1 MKCQGCESQDV
12 VVHLTQIVN
21 KEMRT
26 LHLCERCAAKK
37 GLQTTSVPNNFPLA
51 DFLAQMEGEPR
62 SVEAENPS
70 PACSFCGLVFS
81 EFREAGRLGCPHCWS
96 SFEVQLRGLVRRIH
110 NGSQHVGKVYLSPDP
125 STFER
130 EKRLGVLRRKLE
142 RAVQIEDFE
151 RAAELRDQIRT
162 TEPVG

>member
-1 MKCQGCESQDV
+1 MKCQGCGSQDV

-130 EKRLGVLRRKLE
+130 
-142 RAVQIEDFE
+142 AVEIEDFE